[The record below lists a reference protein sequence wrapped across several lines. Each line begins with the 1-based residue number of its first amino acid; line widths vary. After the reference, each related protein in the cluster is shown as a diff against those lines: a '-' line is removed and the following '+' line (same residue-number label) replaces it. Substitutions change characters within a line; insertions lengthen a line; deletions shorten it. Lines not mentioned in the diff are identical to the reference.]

1 MGKTHCKIFNH
12 HFCVNIR
19 FFLVLLVRYFTTSD
33 PNGGHVRNRSKKQF
47 RGKIVMASYD
57 ILIPMFFSI
66 CPANL
71 MLLTESKQFGSKS
84 AHICAT
90 KGTHGNYA

>member
-1 MGKTHCKIFNH
+1 
-12 HFCVNIR
+12 
-19 FFLVLLVRYFTTSD
+19 
-33 PNGGHVRNRSKKQF
+33 
-47 RGKIVMASYD
+47 MASYD

-71 MLLTESKQFGSKS
+71 VLLTESKQFGSKS